1 MSKYTT
7 VGLMLLSAALITFW
21 SGVQHNIVQMHILS
35 SILTFLSGFMI
46 GGGVGLKEGGLEKE
60 YKNK

>member
-35 SILTFLSGFMI
+35 SILTFLSGFLI
-46 GGGVGLKEGGLEKE
+46 GGGVGLKEGRTS
-60 YKNK
+60 